1 LTIGAAG
8 PSVRA
13 GPGIIEVTDK
23 RVFGPGNEALAQ
35 RFARCVLSFAE
46 VRSLALDPIK
56 ATATLNYRSANGDA
70 GTLLN
75 RLASAVA
82 EPNAG
87 LNEPELPQW
96 AEEPSVTL
104 YRHHGVISIFEE
116 LNIADGYFVASH
128 PALKRNT
135 AVAQR
140 VEGRLRTVPGV
151 FEAAVAGEL
160 RVRFDSAAVCAMQ
173 LIRIAEAEISA
184 RETIRAMPA
193 RAPVNF
199 KLENVMIG
207 VAAAG
212 EFVLPLVAPVASGLL
227 VLASIETFGA
237 AASQLR
243 ERRIGLPLLYTCAVG
258 SRLFSGQFLA
268 ASLISWFF
276 RYWEYRYRQD
286 VEVEIQ
292 DLIEETASFPRQAR
306 IRTADGSTRF
316 IPRLDITA
324 GQRVRVL
331 AGEDVPV
338 DGRVLTG
345 TALVDENF
353 PGRRPTPV
361 RRVAGDA
368 VFAGSR
374 LLAGVL
380 DLETLR
386 TGDDTRAAQIAQTL
400 IEATVPAPHSGAL
413 NRDAEIFARRTVTP
427 TLLTAGAGLVIA
439 DLTTAGAILSP
450 DYASGVGLAMPL
462 ETVRNTRFAMRSGA
476 VIRTADALG
485 RLATIS
491 WIFLDDHPALHHAAC
506 NVAELRTKGLDEAR
520 LLPAVAAA
528 GMWLGDERGSALAR
542 ACHDRGLVVR
552 QTTLRAID
560 DDGVTVGFLGRLLR
574 LRGRPAVAGPEPPP
588 LTVELDG
595 IEVAGVRFVWSD
607 NLEAAEIISRL
618 QRAGLSYFWRQ
629 SACVQNS
636 TASIDI
642 AAI

>member
-1 LTIGAAG
+1 MTIGAAG

-46 VRSLALDPIK
+46 VRSLALDRIK

-116 LNIADGYFVASH
+116 LNIADGYLVASH
-128 PALKRNT
+128 SALKRNT
-135 AVAQR
+135 AVARR
-140 VEGRLRTVPGV
+140 VEGGLRTVPGV
-151 FEAAVAGEL
+151 FDATVAGEL

-306 IRTADGSTRF
+306 IRTADGSTR
-316 IPRLDITA
+316 L
-324 GQRVRVL
+324 
-331 AGEDVPV
+331 
-338 DGRVLTG
+338 
-345 TALVDENF
+345 F
-353 PGRRPTPV
+353 PGWISRPDSGSGSSLAKTSQSM
-361 RRVAGDA
+361 AGCSPA
-368 VFAGSR
+368 RHWWMKISR
-374 LLAGVL
+374 
-380 DLETLR
+380 
-386 TGDDTRAAQIAQTL
+386 GDD
-400 IEATVPAPHSGAL
+400 PGPC
-413 NRDAEIFARRTVTP
+413 
-427 TLLTAGAGLVIA
+427 AGL
-439 DLTTAGAILSP
+439 
-450 DYASGVGLAMPL
+450 
-462 ETVRNTRFAMRSGA
+462 
-476 VIRTADALG
+476 
-485 RLATIS
+485 
-491 WIFLDDHPALHHAAC
+491 
-506 NVAELRTKGLDEAR
+506 
-520 LLPAVAAA
+520 
-528 GMWLGDERGSALAR
+528 
-542 ACHDRGLVVR
+542 
-552 QTTLRAID
+552 
-560 DDGVTVGFLGRLLR
+560 
-574 LRGRPAVAGPEPPP
+574 
-588 LTVELDG
+588 
-595 IEVAGVRFVWSD
+595 
-607 NLEAAEIISRL
+607 
-618 QRAGLSYFWRQ
+618 
-629 SACVQNS
+629 
-636 TASIDI
+636 
-642 AAI
+642 